1 MSEVREGYKMTELG
15 EIPIEWESNKLSDLG
30 ITYGGLSGKRKEDFL
45 SGNKQM
51 ISYKDVY
58 KNPFILN
65 PESSVLIL
73 DEEQQNKVL
82 YGDILFTGSSETPE
96 EVAMS
101 SVYLNHKSGD
111 VYLNSFCFGYRFRDL
126 TKIVPNFF
134 GYYFRGEYFRKL
146 TFKFA
151 QGSTRFNIS
160 KTKLVDSYIHVPP
173 FKEQQKIASI
183 LSTVDEQIDET
194 EQLIVKTKELKKGL
208 MQQLLTKGIGH
219 TEFKQTELGEIPS
232 EWQVLKLNNIAEVI
246 MGQSPNSN
254 SYNESK
260 IGLPFYQGKSEFGKR
275 YPTPVKWCSEP
286 TKIAEKND
294 ILISVRAPVGE
305 VNICQETS
313 CIGRGV
319 GAIRATKESSNLF
332 LYYSLQLAKEALNKM
347 SQGSTFTA
355 INGAELKNV
364 PLAVPTK
371 VEQQKI
377 ASILSTVDEQIDVY
391 EQEKA
396 KYEELKKGL
405 MQQLLTGQIRVKI

>member
-15 EIPIEWESNKLSDLG
+15 EIPNEWGINALDDLVIKITDGAHRTPTYTENGIPFLRVTDIQSKSIDWNKTKYISKEEHEELIKRCHPEKGDLLLSKNGTIG
-30 ITYGGLSGKRKEDFL
+30 ILKQIDWENEFSIFVSLCLIKLKKTDSLIDAKFL
-45 SGNKQM
+45 
-51 ISYKDVY
+51 
-58 KNPFILN
+58 L
-65 PESSVLIL
+65 
-73 DEEQQNKVL
+73 
-82 YGDILFTGSSETPE
+82 
-96 EVAMS
+96 
-101 SVYLNHKSGD
+101 H
-111 VYLNSFCFGYRFRDL
+111 YLNSEVAQKQFKDSSKQGTVTNLHL
-126 TKIVPNFF
+126 TEIKKCKVPVLNL
-134 GYYFRGEYFRKL
+134 E
-146 TFKFA
+146 
-151 QGSTRFNIS
+151 
-160 KTKLVDSYIHVPP
+160 
-173 FKEQQKIASI
+173 EQQKIASF
-183 LSTVDEQIDET
+183 LTTVDEQIDET
-194 EQLIVKTKELKKGL
+194 KQLIVKTKELKKGL

-219 TEFKQTELGEIPS
+219 KEFKQTELGEIPS

-254 SYNESK
+254 SYNELK

-313 CIGRGV
+313 CIGRGL

-377 ASILSTVDEQIDVY
+377 ASILSTVDEQIEVY

-405 MQQLLTGQIRVKI
+405 MQKLLNGQIRVKI